1 MATTIQ
7 PSFIGCNGCTVL
19 NLTIQPKQTKN
30 HTKQNEKK
38 EKNLYVIVQN
48 EDDLNLWIPGAALNC
63 IGLQN
68 QNQ

>member
-19 NLTIQPKQTKN
+19 NLTIQNKQTKKPQK
-30 HTKQNEKK
+30 TQKQNEKK

-68 QNQ
+68 